1 MKEGAVLDLINKIV
15 SITGASENG
24 LYLPLTVFIL
34 VDYITGI
41 CLAIKRKRLSSKI
54 GFNGIVRKILMY
66 VVAFLGKVIDRFV
79 LSSATPV
86 ESMILLFY
94 ISNEGISILENL
106 SKLDVPFPARIQ
118 QIFTEI
124 IKDPEQENN

>member
-1 MKEGAVLDLINKIV
+1 MKEGSVLDIMSKIV
-15 SITGASENG
+15 SFIGNCENG
-24 LYLPLTVFIL
+24 LYMPLTVFIL
-34 VDYITGI
+34 IDYITGV

-66 VVAFLGKVIDRFV
+66 VVAVLGRVIDRFI
-79 LSSATPV
+79 LSSTTPV

-106 SKLDVPFPARIQ
+106 TKLDVPFPARIKQ
-118 QIFTEI
+118 VFIEI
-124 IKDPEQENN
+124 IKDSEHENN